1 MDRTASGHPLLPG
14 RPRFLPTVILGGM
27 IVGILDGLDAVIFYG
42 IHPGVAPDRLFQ
54 GIARGLIGARA
65 FQGGWATVLLGVGL
79 HFLIS
84 FAAAAAYYL
93 LALQWPLLVRRPWL
107 SGTLF
112 GLAFYAFMYRLVIP
126 LSALPPRPPGIPWP
140 AVIDEVFAH
149 IFLVGLPVAL
159 VAARSARTSSTA

>member
-1 MDRTASGHPLLPG
+1 MNQAASRVALPPG
-14 RPRFLPTVILGGM
+14 RPGFRATVLVGGLL
-27 IVGILDGLDAVIFYG
+27 VGLLDGLDAVIFYG

-84 FAAAAAYYL
+84 FGAAAAYYL
-93 LALQWPLLVRRPWL
+93 LALQWSLLVRRPWL
-107 SGTLF
+107 SGTVF
-112 GLAFYAFMYRLVIP
+112 GLAFYAFMYRAVIP

-140 AVIDEVFAH
+140 AVIDEIFAH

-159 VAARSARTSSTA
+159 MAARSARARKAE